1 MYRSGQGAK
10 GRGQLE
16 KKLLSEVLHIFL
28 GDCLPADNNLNGHRK
43 LQPGTVASLENHLT
57 IKLDRTRKLDK
68 ETHINQ
74 ENDAAGRLF
83 NGVNHIYNCIN
94 AAKKCE
100 NKDIVDSNV
109 PNNIED
115 IIKEAMEYEPSED
128 IIPNMKHRFIGDGD
142 VDEDKGDEDN
152 DEVPFQTES
161 KLCIMDL
168 SKYGWEDINKVN
180 VIEVRKSAKEIYDRQ

>member
-57 IKLDRTRKLDK
+57 IKLDRTKLDK

-83 NGVNHIYNCIN
+83 NGVNHIF
-94 AAKKCE
+94 
-100 NKDIVDSNV
+100 
-109 PNNIED
+109 
-115 IIKEAMEYEPSED
+115 IIA
-128 IIPNMKHRFIGDGD
+128 
-142 VDEDKGDEDN
+142 
-152 DEVPFQTES
+152 
-161 KLCIMDL
+161 
-168 SKYGWEDINKVN
+168 
-180 VIEVRKSAKEIYDRQ
+180 